1 MNSKNGSLNSDEGS
15 NFEKVKDFN
24 NPGNPF
30 LKPVLQNNSS
40 TNNTNIDED
49 EKIYFISK
57 DIKNAINDKPSLINI
72 NNNFMNKNECKIL
85 QIDKEQMHFNIKS
98 QKPEESKEEK
108 NSQKINK
115 KAKLIIDINY
125 FDITNLKT
133 QKIEEENIAIN
144 EEAINQDNKNKNSGK
159 FRYFNIM
166 KRISTFILNLL
177 KDFINQKLIK
187 IYKNIGNG
195 INIKKLIINKKTKEK
210 DSIEYYRKFM
220 NKTIGEIFSC
230 EISKKYTSFDEN
242 KNKTLIEEL
251 IDEKDLNKKIYF
263 EKLFNLSF
271 LDCLEHIMEQKNID
285 VLKGIKPFFEF
296 KNNPAELRKMKL
308 DPNDG
313 DYLATFEDVLK
324 NYVNHL
330 YKRNPRKR
338 TNNKVIKKKMVT
350 KNH

>member
-1 MNSKNGSLNSDEGS
+1 MSSRNGSLNSDEGS
-15 NFEKVKDFN
+15 DFEKVQDFN

-49 EKIYFISK
+49 EIYFNSK
-57 DIKNAINDKPSLINI
+57 NIKNAINDTPSLINF
-72 NNNFMNKNECKIL
+72 NKDFMNKNEYKIL

-98 QKPEESKEEK
+98 QKPEKSKEEK

-115 KAKLIIDINY
+115 NSKLFIDINY
-125 FDITNLKT
+125 FDITNFKS
-133 QKIEEENIAIN
+133 QKIEEENITIK
-144 EEAINQDNKNKNSGK
+144 ESIINQNNKNSGK
-159 FRYFNIM
+159 FRYFYIM
-166 KRISTFILNLL
+166 KRISTFVLNLL

-195 INIKKLIINKKTKEK
+195 INIKKLIVNEKTKEK
-210 DSIEYYRKFM
+210 DNIEYYRKFM

-230 EISKKYTSFDEN
+230 EISKKYTNFDLN

-285 VLKGIKPFFEF
+285 VLKGIKPFSEF
-296 KNNPAELRKMKL
+296 KNNPVELRKMKL

>member
-1 MNSKNGSLNSDEGS
+1 MSSRNGSLNSDEGS
-15 NFEKVKDFN
+15 DFEKVQDFN
-24 NPGNPF
+24 NQDNPF

-49 EKIYFISK
+49 EIYFNSK
-57 DIKNAINDKPSLINI
+57 NIKNAINDTPSLINF
-72 NNNFMNKNECKIL
+72 NKDFMNKNEYKIL

-98 QKPEESKEEK
+98 QKPEKSKEEK

-115 KAKLIIDINY
+115 NSKLFIDINY
-125 FDITNLKT
+125 FDITNFKS
-133 QKIEEENIAIN
+133 QKIEEENITIK
-144 EEAINQDNKNKNSGK
+144 ESIINQNNKNSGK
-159 FRYFNIM
+159 FRYFYIM
-166 KRISTFILNLL
+166 KRISTFVLNLL

-195 INIKKLIINKKTKEK
+195 INIKKLIVNEKTKEK
-210 DSIEYYRKFM
+210 DNIEYYRKFM

-230 EISKKYTSFDEN
+230 EISKKYTNFDEN

-285 VLKGIKPFFEF
+285 VLKGIKPFSEF
-296 KNNPAELRKMKL
+296 KNNPVELRKMKL

>member
-15 NFEKVKDFN
+15 DFEEVQDFN

-30 LKPVLQNNSS
+30 LNPVLQNNLS
-40 TNNTNIDED
+40 TNNTNLDED
-49 EKIYFISK
+49 EKIYFNSK
-57 DIKNAINDKPSLINI
+57 DIKNAINNKPSLINF
-72 NNNFMNKNECKIL
+72 NKDFMNKNEYKII
-85 QIDKEQMHFNIKS
+85 QIDKEKIHFNIKS

-108 NSQKINK
+108 KSQKIKK

-133 QKIEEENIAIN
+133 QKIEEENITIN
-144 EEAINQDNKNKNSGK
+144 EPVINQNNKSSGK

-166 KRISTFILNLL
+166 KRISTFVLNLL

-195 INIKKLIINKKTKEK
+195 INIKKLIVNEKTKEK
-210 DSIEYYRKFM
+210 EKIEYYRKFM

-230 EISKKYTSFDEN
+230 EISKKYTNFDLN

-271 LDCLEHIMEQKNID
+271 FDCLEHIMEQKYID
-285 VLKGIKPFFEF
+285 VLKGIKPFSEI

-313 DYLATFEDVLK
+313 DYLDTFEDVLK

-338 TNNKVIKKKMVT
+338 TNNKVIKKKMVR

>member
-1 MNSKNGSLNSDEGS
+1 MNSRNGSLNSDEGS
-15 NFEKVKDFN
+15 DFEKVQDFN

-49 EKIYFISK
+49 EIYFNSK
-57 DIKNAINDKPSLINI
+57 NIKNAINDTPSLINF
-72 NNNFMNKNECKIL
+72 NKDFMNKNEYKIL

-98 QKPEESKEEK
+98 QKTEKSKEEK

-115 KAKLIIDINY
+115 NSKLFIDINY
-125 FDITNLKT
+125 FDITNFKS

-159 FRYFNIM
+159 FHYFNIM
-166 KRISTFILNLL
+166 KRISTFVLNLL

-195 INIKKLIINKKTKEK
+195 INIKKLMVNEKSKEK
-210 DSIEYYRKFM
+210 DNIEYYRKFM

-230 EISKKYTSFDEN
+230 EISKKYTNFDEN

-271 LDCLEHIMEQKNID
+271 LDSLEHIMEQKNFD
-285 VLKGIKPFFEF
+285 VLKGIKSFSEF
-296 KNNPAELRKMKL
+296 KNNRVELRKMKL

-338 TNNKVIKKKMVT
+338 TTNKVIKKKMVR

>member
-1 MNSKNGSLNSDEGS
+1 MNSRNGSLNSDEGS
-15 NFEKVKDFN
+15 AFEQVQDFN

-49 EKIYFISK
+49 EIYFNSK
-57 DIKNAINDKPSLINI
+57 NIKNAINDTPSLINF
-72 NNNFMNKNECKIL
+72 NKDFMNKNEYKIL

-98 QKPEESKEEK
+98 QKPEKSKEEK

-115 KAKLIIDINY
+115 NSKLFIDINY
-125 FDITNLKT
+125 FDITNFKT
-133 QKIEEENIAIN
+133 QKIEEENITIN
-144 EEAINQDNKNKNSGK
+144 ESVINQNNKNSGK

-166 KRISTFILNLL
+166 KRIRTFVLNLL

-195 INIKKLIINKKTKEK
+195 INIKKLIVNEKTKEK
-210 DSIEYYRKFM
+210 DNIEYYRKFM

-230 EISKKYTSFDEN
+230 EISKKYTNFDEN

-251 IDEKDLNKKIYF
+251 INEKDLNKKIYF

-285 VLKGIKPFFEF
+285 VLKGIKPFSEF
-296 KNNPAELRKMKL
+296 KNNPSELRKIKL

-313 DYLATFEDVLK
+313 DYLATFEDILK

-338 TNNKVIKKKMVT
+338 TTNKVIKKKMVR